1 MATPSLENEF
11 DQYWSKLS
19 IIEKQSLLTVA
30 KNYVE
35 LKEEAGMDIEEY
47 NKEIDDAVRRVEAGE
62 YLTHEDVIKMSKDW

>member
-11 DQYWSKLS
+11 YQYWSKLS

-30 KNYVE
+30 KNYVQ

-47 NKEIDDAVRRVEAGE
+47 NKEIDDAVRRVDAGE

>member
-47 NKEIDDAVRRVEAGE
+47 NKEIDDAVRRVDAGE